1 MIGELI
7 WIAIILAIT
16 VWVIKGV
23 NDFNKAVDM
32 GVARLAVG
40 KEDNDRWIPAS
51 ELLNEINKKEE
62 NWEQEDDELT
72 EEANDLTGD
81 MM

>member
-7 WIAIILAIT
+7 WISIIVAIVA
-16 VWVIKGV
+16 WVIKDV
-23 NDFNKAVDM
+23 NDFNKMVDI
-32 GVARLAVG
+32 GVANLAEKG
-40 KEDNDRWIPAS
+40 KEADRWTPAS
-51 ELLNEINKKEE
+51 ELLNEMDEKQE

>member
-7 WIAIILAIT
+7 WILVIVTIV
-16 VWVIKGV
+16 VWVIKDT
-23 NDFNKAVDM
+23 NDFNRMVDI
-32 GVARLAVG
+32 GVAKLAEKG
-40 KEDNDRWIPAS
+40 KEADRWTPAS
-51 ELLNEINKKEE
+51 ELLNEMNEKQE

-81 MM
+81 ML